1 VICSPS
7 RHSRPVKKSSE
18 RPPFLQAYN
27 IAKFR
32 LIEAGGTVRLNI
44 AMVSEKS
51 GQLRRVLGV
60 GFGLAV
66 SIGGTIGVGILRTP
80 GLVAEQLHAPV
91 SILLLWVAGGIY
103 TLLGA
108 SCLTELGLMLPRAGG
123 FYVYVRRAFGNTA
136 GFAVGWTDWLMY
148 CSILGYLSIAIA
160 EFIAALGLI
169 PGGAIRFLSV
179 LILLSIVALQWLG
192 IRISSLFQEVTTSLK
207 CVAFLVLVAACLLV
221 PTDGYPSARIP
232 SSMTFS
238 GSVIALQAIVIT
250 YGGWQSP
257 LYFIEED
264 RDPARNLPRTMIG
277 GVLSVIGIY
286 LLVNIALLKVVPIS
300 ELSGSTLPAADA
312 ARVIAGA
319 HGRNLIILL
328 SVVSLVPLLNAVTM
342 MGTRVIFGMGR
353 DQLFWSRTSTV
364 NRSGTPDTATLLTAA
379 VALGLIAT
387 GTFQR
392 LIAMT
397 SFFLAA
403 NYSLC
408 CVALV
413 VLRRREP
420 DLPRPYQAWG
430 YPWSIWLVVG
440 GSMIFLLGMLAGD
453 IFNGLAALGLL
464 AIGLIGRALF
474 ARRVLRRDLRQRS
487 STCPED
493 SLR

>member
-1 VICSPS
+1 M
-7 RHSRPVKKSSE
+7 KSE
-18 RPPFLQAYN
+18 
-27 IAKFR
+27 
-32 LIEAGGTVRLNI
+32 T
-44 AMVSEKS
+44 S
-51 GQLRRVLGV
+51 GHLRRVLGV

-80 GLVAEQLHAPV
+80 GLVAEQLHAPLAIV
-91 SILLLWVAGGIY
+91 LLWVAGGIY

-123 FYVYVRRAFGNTA
+123 FYVYARRAFGNTA

-169 PGGAIRFLSV
+169 PEGAIRVVAV
-179 LILLSIVALQWLG
+179 LILLGIVALQWLG
-192 IRISSLFQEVTTSLK
+192 VRISSQFQEVTTSLK
-207 CVAFLVLVAACLLV
+207 CVAFLVLVLACLLV
-221 PTDGYPSARIP
+221 PAGEYGSARITP
-232 SSMTFS
+232 PVTFS
-238 GSVIALQAIVIT
+238 GLTVALQAIVIT

-264 RDPARNLPRTMIG
+264 RDPARNLPRAMIG

-286 LLVNIALLKVVPIS
+286 LLVNIALLKILPMS
-300 ELSGSTLPAADA
+300 ELSGATLPAADA

-319 HGRNLIILL
+319 QGRNLIILL
-328 SVVSLVPLLNAVTM
+328 SVVSLVPLLNAITM
-342 MGTRVIFGMGR
+342 IGTRVIFGLGR

-364 NRSGTPDTATLLTAA
+364 NAGGTPDTATLLTAA
-379 VALGLIAT
+379 VAVGLIAT

-420 DLPRPYQAWG
+420 DLPRPYRAWG
-430 YPWSIWLVVG
+430 YPWSVWLVTA
-440 GSMIFLLGMLAGD
+440 GSVIFLLGMLAGD
-453 IFNGLAALGLL
+453 MFNGLAALGLL
-464 AIGLIGRALF
+464 AIGLIGHALF
-474 ARRVLRRDLRQRS
+474 TRKPTPS
-487 STCPED
+487 
-493 SLR
+493 

>member
-1 VICSPS
+1 MM
-7 RHSRPVKKSSE
+7 SE
-18 RPPFLQAYN
+18 R
-27 IAKFR
+27 
-32 LIEAGGTVRLNI
+32 
-44 AMVSEKS
+44 S

-80 GLVAEQLHAPV
+80 GLVAEQLHGPLP
-91 SILLLWVAGGIY
+91 ILLLWVAGGIY

-123 FYVYVRRAFGNTA
+123 FYIYARRAFGNTA

-160 EFIAALGLI
+160 EFIAALGLL
-169 PGGAIRFLSV
+169 PGSAIRFLSV
-179 LILLSIVALQWLG
+179 LILVSIVALQWLG

-221 PTDGYPSARIP
+221 PTDGYPSAGIP
-232 SSMTFS
+232 SSMTLS
-238 GSVIALQAIVIT
+238 GLVIALQAIVIT

-264 RDPARNLPRTMIG
+264 RNPARNLPRVMIG

-286 LLVNIALLKVVPIS
+286 LLVNIALLKVLPMS
-300 ELSGSTLPAADA
+300 ELSGATFPAADA

-319 HGRNLIILL
+319 HGRNLMILL
-328 SVVSLVPLLNAVTM
+328 SVIPLVPLLNAVTM
-342 MGTRVIFGMGR
+342 MGTRVIFALGR

-364 NRSGTPDTATLLTAA
+364 NARGTPDTATLLTAA
-379 VALGLIAT
+379 VAVGLIAT

-413 VLRRREP
+413 VLRHREP

-430 YPWSIWLVVG
+430 YPWSIWIVWA
-440 GSMIFLLGMLAGD
+440 GSVIFLLGMLVGD
-453 IFNGLAALGLL
+453 MFNGLAALGLL
-464 AIGLIGRALF
+464 AIGVIGRALF
-474 ARRVLRRDLRQRS
+474 TRVAS
-487 STCPED
+487 PS
-493 SLR
+493 

>member
-1 VICSPS
+1 MT
-7 RHSRPVKKSSE
+7 SE
-18 RPPFLQAYN
+18 
-27 IAKFR
+27 
-32 LIEAGGTVRLNI
+32 T
-44 AMVSEKS
+44 S
-51 GQLRRVLGV
+51 GHLRRVLGV

-80 GLVAEQLHAPV
+80 GLVAGQLHVPSLIV
-91 SILLLWVAGGIY
+91 FLWLAGGIY

-179 LILLSIVALQWLG
+179 LILVSIVALQWLG
-192 IRISSLFQEVTTSLK
+192 IRISSLFQEVTTSIK

-221 PTDGYPSARIP
+221 PSGRYPSARILP
-232 SSMTFS
+232 SMTFS
-238 GSVIALQAIVIT
+238 GFVIALQAIVIT

-286 LLVNIALLKVVPIS
+286 LLVNIALLNVLPIS
-300 ELSGSTLPAADA
+300 ELSGATFPAADA

-328 SVVSLVPLLNAVTM
+328 SVISLVPLLNAVAM
-342 MGTRVIFGMGR
+342 MGTRVIFAMGR
-353 DQLFWSRTSTV
+353 DQLFWSRTSSL
-364 NRSGTPDTATLLTAA
+364 NPGGTPDTATLLTAA
-379 VALGLIAT
+379 VAAGLIAT

-408 CVALV
+408 CFALIV
-413 VLRRREP
+413 SRHREP
-420 DLPRPYQAWG
+420 DLPRPYRAWG
-430 YPWSIWLVVG
+430 YPWSVWLVTAG
-440 GSMIFLLGMLAGD
+440 GMIFLVGMLVGD
-453 IFNGLAALGLL
+453 MLNGLAALALL
-464 AIGLIGRALF
+464 GVGILGRVPF
-474 ARRVLRRDLRQRS
+474 KLRTTPS
-487 STCPED
+487 
-493 SLR
+493 

>member
-1 VICSPS
+1 M
-7 RHSRPVKKSSE
+7 KS
-18 RPPFLQAYN
+18 Q
-27 IAKFR
+27 
-32 LIEAGGTVRLNI
+32 T
-44 AMVSEKS
+44 S

-80 GLVAEQLHAPV
+80 GLVAEQLHVPPA
-91 SILLLWVAGGIY
+91 ILLLWVAGGVY

-148 CSILGYLSIAIA
+148 CSVLGYLSIAIA

-169 PGGAIRFLSV
+169 PGAAIQVLSV
-179 LILLSIVALQWLG
+179 LILVSIVALQWLG

-207 CVAFLVLVAACLLV
+207 CIAFLVLVAACLLMS
-221 PTDGYPSARIP
+221 TDGHPSAPIP
-232 SSMTFS
+232 SSTTFT
-238 GSVIALQAIVIT
+238 GLVVALQAIVIT

-286 LLVNIALLKVVPIS
+286 LLVNIALLKVLPMS
-300 ELSGSTLPAADA
+300 ELSGATFPATDA

-319 HGRNLIILL
+319 HARTLIILL
-328 SVVSLVPLLNAVTM
+328 SVISLVPLLNAIVM
-342 MGTRVIFGMGR
+342 MGTRVIFAMGR
-353 DQLFWSRTSTV
+353 DQLFWSRTSSV
-364 NRSGTPDTATLLTAA
+364 NPGGTPNTATLLTAIVA
-379 VALGLIAT
+379 VGLIAT

-392 LIAMT
+392 LIAVT

-403 NYSLC
+403 NYSVC
-408 CVALV
+408 CVALI

-420 DLPRPYQAWG
+420 DLPRPYQTWG
-430 YPWSIWLVVG
+430 YPWSVWIVAA
-440 GSMIFLLGMLAGD
+440 GSVIFLIGMFVGD
-453 IFNGLAALGLL
+453 MFNGVSALVLL
-464 AIGLIGRALF
+464 AIGLVGRA
-474 ARRVLRRDLRQRS
+474 VLIRKGGPQR
-487 STCPED
+487 
-493 SLR
+493 

>member
-1 VICSPS
+1 
-7 RHSRPVKKSSE
+7 
-18 RPPFLQAYN
+18 
-27 IAKFR
+27 
-32 LIEAGGTVRLNI
+32 
-44 AMVSEKS
+44 
-51 GQLRRVLGV
+51 
-60 GFGLAV
+60 
-66 SIGGTIGVGILRTP
+66 
-80 GLVAEQLHAPV
+80 
-91 SILLLWVAGGIY
+91 
-103 TLLGA
+103 
-108 SCLTELGLMLPRAGG
+108 MLPRAGG

-179 LILLSIVALQWLG
+179 LILVSIVALQWLG
-192 IRISSLFQEVTTSLK
+192 IRISSLFQEVTTSIK

-221 PTDGYPSARIP
+221 PSGRYPSARILP
-232 SSMTFS
+232 SMTFS
-238 GSVIALQAIVIT
+238 GFVIALQAIVIT

-286 LLVNIALLKVVPIS
+286 LLVNIALLNVLPIS
-300 ELSGSTLPAADA
+300 ELSGATFPAADA

-328 SVVSLVPLLNAVTM
+328 SVISLVPLLNAVAM
-342 MGTRVIFGMGR
+342 MGTRVIFAMGR
-353 DQLFWSRTSTV
+353 DQLFWSRTSSL
-364 NRSGTPDTATLLTAA
+364 NPGGTPDTATLLTAA
-379 VALGLIAT
+379 VAAGLIAT

-408 CVALV
+408 CFALIV
-413 VLRRREP
+413 SRHREP
-420 DLPRPYQAWG
+420 DLPRPYRAWG
-430 YPWSIWLVVG
+430 YPWSVWLVTAG
-440 GSMIFLLGMLAGD
+440 GMIFLVGMLVGD
-453 IFNGLAALGLL
+453 MLNGLAALALL
-464 AIGLIGRALF
+464 GVGILGRVPF
-474 ARRVLRRDLRQRS
+474 KLRITPS
-487 STCPED
+487 
-493 SLR
+493 